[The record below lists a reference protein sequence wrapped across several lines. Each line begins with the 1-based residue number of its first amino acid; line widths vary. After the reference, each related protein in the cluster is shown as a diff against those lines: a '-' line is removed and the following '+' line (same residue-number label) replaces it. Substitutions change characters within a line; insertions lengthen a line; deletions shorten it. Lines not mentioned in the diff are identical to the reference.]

1 MEVLKDSV
9 VINGNKYDTLEIELP
24 KTTFLIIGNSKG
36 FIMCGALDVDIYD
49 SPKLISRGVI
59 CAKAIGV
66 KTIDDLIAAS
76 VYQASS
82 KAREIGIVEGT
93 KVIEAL
99 GLLN

>member
-66 KTIDDLIAAS
+66 PEQYNQTYKTIIKYAIIILS
-76 VYQASS
+76 N
-82 KAREIGIVEGT
+82 KG
-93 KVIEAL
+93 KVVFL
-99 GLLN
+99 